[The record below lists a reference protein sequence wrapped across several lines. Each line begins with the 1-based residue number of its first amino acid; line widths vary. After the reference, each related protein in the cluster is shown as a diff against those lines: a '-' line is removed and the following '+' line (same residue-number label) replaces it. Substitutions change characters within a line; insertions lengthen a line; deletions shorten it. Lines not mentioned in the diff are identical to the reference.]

1 MTSKGGEKTMASCKL
16 YQMKD
21 GKVGTTDV
29 DVTSL
34 GRRSPRRVMR
44 DAVLMYEANRRAG
57 THDTLTRA
65 EVNDSKIKPW
75 KQKHTGRAR
84 AGFKGSPLWVGGGI
98 IHGPHPRDYSYHLPR
113 KELRAAARA
122 ALAGKFRDGEVA
134 LVDALSFEKPQTS
147 RMAAMIRGLAT
158 RGPFLLVVAEQDENT
173 WKSARNV
180 EGLTLMRAADL
191 NAYDVLRHRTVIFTS
206 KSLELV
212 QERLGRADAH
222 APAADKKPA
231 RAKRT
236 KKESANA

>member
-1 MTSKGGEKTMASCKL
+1 MTSKSTKGGKSKGGDASMASCKL
-16 YQMKD
+16 YRMKD

-98 IHGPHPRDYSYHLPR
+98 IHGPHPRDYSYSLPR
-113 KELRAAARA
+113 KELRVATRA
-122 ALAGKFRDGEVA
+122 ALAAKFRDGEVA
-134 LVDALSFEKPQTS
+134 LVDGFALEAPKTK
-147 RMAAMIRGLAT
+147 RVAEMIESLEMRGSWLIVL
-158 RGPFLLVVAEQDENT
+158 PEQDENV
-173 WKSARNV
+173 WKSARNI
-180 EGLTLMRAADL
+180 EGVSVVRASDV
-191 NAYDVLRHRTVIFTS
+191 NAYDLLKNRTVIFTP

-212 QERLGRADAH
+212 RERIGPARTKEKAH
-222 APAADKKPA
+222 A
-231 RAKRT
+231 
-236 KKESANA
+236 

>member
-98 IHGPHPRDYSYHLPR
+98 IHGPHPRDYSYSLPR
-113 KELRAAARA
+113 KELRVATRA
-122 ALAGKFRDGEVA
+122 ALAAKFKDGEVA
-134 LVDALSFEKPQTS
+134 LVDGFALEAPKTRRIAQIIESLE
-147 RMAAMIRGLAT
+147 MRGRWLIVL
-158 RGPFLLVVAEQDENT
+158 PEQDENV
-173 WKSARNV
+173 WKSARNI
-180 EGLTLMRAADL
+180 EGVSVVRAADV
-191 NAYDVLRHRTVIFTS
+191 NAYDLLKNRTVIFTP

-212 QERLGRADAH
+212 RERIGPARTKEKAH
-222 APAADKKPA
+222 A
-231 RAKRT
+231 
-236 KKESANA
+236 